1 MRDYSPIDAVSELL
15 MDVPEFVFVYGTD
28 GRYLFLNQQAADFLG
43 VAPLEVVGYHW
54 RDLGYPEHIMEPLL
68 ARVLAV
74 AGSGAP
80 ARYRLTSSPE
90 RGSLELDFSLTPLR
104 GDGPEVF
111 GVLAIGH
118 DITSLV
124 R

>member
-1 MRDYSPIDAVSELL
+1 VRDYSPIEAVSELL

-28 GRYLFLNQQAADFLG
+28 GRYLFVNRQAADFLG
-43 VAPLEVVGYHW
+43 VEPLDVVGYHW
-54 RDLGYPEHIMEPLL
+54 RDLGYPEDIMEPLL

-74 AGSGAP
+74 AASGVP
-80 ARYRLTSSPE
+80 DRYRLTSSPQ
-90 RGSLELDFSLTPLR
+90 RGSLELDFSFTPLR

-118 DITSLV
+118 DITAYV